1 MKSIVEY
8 LSDPQNHSFVLVL
21 SVTLVVLIVLTA
33 ILVAAY
39 SKKKRKIEENAEIG
53 ETLEEKAIPENL
65 VDDEM
70 LSEYNAEIEG
80 HKEPSDGVKCETAQA
95 EFSGNS
101 SQPAESE
108 NGANTDSAAS
118 SSEKTPDAAAAE
130 PTADGKNNETKAQT
144 AEAVNEASNEVNAE
158 PNDVAESAKAEQ
170 PSKRYAGKWVI
181 VTEDDGRLY
190 AYLKASNGEKMLA
203 TEGYSSLSG
212 IKSGIDTLKKNIQK
226 DNYAINLDKNGNF
239 VFKIFSGA
247 NRLLC
252 VGEGYSTRD
261 QCEKAFASVK
271 RFAATAVITV
281 ENKDE

>member
-39 SKKKRKIEENAEIG
+39 SKKKRKTEENAEIS
-53 ETLEEKAIPENL
+53 ETLEEKAIPENI

-70 LSEYNAEIEG
+70 LSEYDAENEECE
-80 HKEPSDGVKCETAQA
+80 EPIDGVKCETTQA
-95 EFSGNS
+95 ELSGDV
-101 SQPAESE
+101 SQTAKSE
-108 NGANTDSAAS
+108 NALNSDLAAS
-118 SSEKTPDAAAAE
+118 SSEKTPESSAAE
-130 PTADGKNNETKAQT
+130 RTPADKNDEVKVQT
-144 AEAVNEASNEVNAE
+144 AEPINEASAE
-158 PNDVAESAKAEQ
+158 PNDVTESAKAEQ

-181 VTEDDGRLY
+181 ATEDDGRLY

-252 VGEGYSTRD
+252 VGEGYSTRE

>member
-1 MKSIVEY
+1 MKSIIEY
-8 LSDPQNHSFVLVL
+8 LSDPQNHSFVVVL
-21 SVTLVVLIVLTA
+21 SVTLVILIVLTA

-39 SKKKRKIEENAEIG
+39 SKKKRKSEENAEIS
-53 ETLEEKAIPENL
+53 ETLAEKAIPENL
-65 VDDEM
+65 VDDAM
-70 LSEYNAEIEG
+70 LSEYNTENENREDLDDL
-80 HKEPSDGVKCETAQA
+80 KSKSAQA
-95 EFSGNS
+95 EPDDNS
-101 SQPAESE
+101 NQTAEIDTALHSDST
-108 NGANTDSAAS
+108 AN
-118 SSEKTPDAAAAE
+118 SSEKTPNTVTDEAITAVRNDEAQAE
-130 PTADGKNNETKAQT
+130 SVETI
-144 AEAVNEASNEVNAE
+144 NEAKSE
-158 PNDVAESAKAEQ
+158 PNVADETIKSEQ
-170 PSKRYAGKWVI
+170 PSRRYAGKWVI

-252 VGEGYSTRD
+252 VGEGYSTRE

>member
-8 LSDPQNHSFVLVL
+8 LSAPQNHSFVLVL

-39 SKKKRKIEENAEIG
+39 SKKKRRTEENAEIG

-70 LSEYNAEIEG
+70 LSEYNAENEG
-80 HKEPSDGVKCETAQA
+80 RKEPSDGVKSETAQV
-95 EFSGNS
+95 ELSGDV
-101 SQPAESE
+101 SQTAESE
-108 NGANTDSAAS
+108 NGLNSDLAES
-118 SSEKTPDAAAAE
+118 SSEETPDTTAAKPTVADKTDEVKPQTAE
-130 PTADGKNNETKAQT
+130 PVNEANNETS
-144 AEAVNEASNEVNAE
+144 AEY
-158 PNDVAESAKAEQ
+158 NDVTESAKAEQ

-252 VGEGYSTRD
+252 VGEGYSTRE
-261 QCEKAFASVK
+261 QCEKAFSSVK

>member
-1 MKSIVEY
+1 MKSIIEY
-8 LSDPQNHSFVLVL
+8 LSDPQNHSFVVVL
-21 SVTLVVLIVLTA
+21 AVTLVVLIVLTA

-39 SKKKRKIEENAEIG
+39 SKKKRKSEENAEIS
-53 ETLEEKAIPENL
+53 ETLAEKAIPENL
-65 VDDEM
+65 VDDAM
-70 LSEYNAEIEG
+70 LSEYNAGNENRE
-80 HKEPSDGVKCETAQA
+80 ELDDGLKSESAQA
-95 EFSGNS
+95 E
-101 SQPAESE
+101 
-108 NGANTDSAAS
+108 
-118 SSEKTPDAAAAE
+118 PDDNA
-130 PTADGKNNETKAQT
+130 PQT
-144 AEAVNEASNEVNAE
+144 AESDTAKHSDSTANSSEETPNTVTDEAITSVRNDQVQVESIEIGEAKTD
-158 PNDVAESAKAEQ
+158 PNVADETIKTEQ

-252 VGEGYSTRD
+252 VGEGYSTRE

>member
-8 LSDPQNHSFVLVL
+8 LSAPQNHSFVLVL

-39 SKKKRKIEENAEIG
+39 SKKKRKNEENAEIG

-70 LSEYNAEIEG
+70 LSEYNAENEG
-80 HKEPSDGVKCETAQA
+80 CKKPSDGVKSETAQA
-95 EFSGNS
+95 ELSGDV
-101 SQPAESE
+101 SQTAESE
-108 NGANTDSAAS
+108 NGLNSDLAAS
-118 SSEKTPDAAAAE
+118 SSEETPDTTAAK
-130 PTADGKNNETKAQT
+130 PTVADKTDEVKPQT
-144 AEAVNEASNEVNAE
+144 AEPVKESSAE
-158 PNDVAESAKAEQ
+158 PNDVTESAKAEQ
-170 PSKRYAGKWVI
+170 TSKRYAGKWVI

-252 VGEGYSTRD
+252 VGEGYSTRE
-261 QCEKAFASVK
+261 QCEKAFSSVK